1 MKNILYFIVVGSLFL
16 GISCTS
22 NNNKSQN
29 DMKQQK
35 EKKGGIVFYATE
47 QLDSVADFYMNEVGC
62 ELWLVQGVCK
72 FLEHGNM
79 LFGFCKSDHVDKESV
94 ITFFY
99 PQKKQVDEMYKKME
113 NIAEEKPKMNPRFNI
128 YHFYARDPEG
138 RSIEFQYFDHEL
150 KDY

>member
-1 MKNILYFIVVGSLFL
+1 
-16 GISCTS
+16 
-22 NNNKSQN
+22 
-29 DMKQQK
+29 
-35 EKKGGIVFYATE
+35 
-47 QLDSVADFYMNEVGC
+47 
-62 ELWLVQGVCK
+62 
-72 FLEHGNM
+72 M

-113 NIAEEKPKMNPRFNI
+113 YIAEEKPKMNPKFNI